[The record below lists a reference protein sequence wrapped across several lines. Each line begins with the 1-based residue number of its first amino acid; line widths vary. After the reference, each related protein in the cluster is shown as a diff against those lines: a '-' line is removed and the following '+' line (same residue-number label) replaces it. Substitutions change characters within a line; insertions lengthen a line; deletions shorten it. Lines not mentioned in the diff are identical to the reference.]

1 MNNKIDL
8 YLNRVCQIS
17 QLLLVG
23 FAIFGYFYTVRPVY
37 QNASL
42 QESIAKKETEL
53 KSLQGKI
60 DDLYINYRRE
70 LIRKFVMR
78 VTFDCAP
85 YTPLMM
91 QPPSYEESE
100 QKSFSIKLQ
109 ESKELISENP
119 YNCLRMKAENDTALR
134 DLRNEDKQKLIA
146 TIESLKPSITEKYN
160 EMVRQSEDET
170 LLENLGKNNN
180 SASFTARLEE
190 FFIANG
196 IKLPDDDNY
205 NKQMNILA
213 GLNHLISEFSLKFNA
228 TITDKVK
235 I

>member
-53 KSLQGKI
+53 KTLQGKI

-100 QKSFSIKLQ
+100 QKSFSVKLQ
-109 ESKELISENP
+109 EAKALISENP

-146 TIESLKPSITEKYN
+146 AIESLKPSITEKYN

-170 LLENLGKNNN
+170 LLESLGKNND

-196 IKLPDDDNY
+196 IKLSDDDNY
-205 NKQMNILA
+205 NKQMNILF
-213 GLNHLISEFSLKFNA
+213 GLQRLISEFSSNFND
-228 TITDKVK
+228 TIIDKVK